1 MDTALKKALEGEF
14 LPDGFAIRPAVIDDL
29 SAITTVLRGYE
40 EMFEGRSD
48 TQEEDLLAD
57 WDKPRFELERDAW
70 VITAPGGNG
79 SSRKVVAYQE
89 IWNREGHF
97 LYSGDGYVMPG
108 YFDLGIGTTMLRIID
123 IYVQRR
129 LHLAPTGQQVLI
141 RNGVM
146 GNDPAAHE
154 LHENEG
160 YQPVRY
166 FWEMETVMESP
177 PEAPVW
183 PEGISVRNYVPGE
196 DDRATFD
203 AFEEAFRD
211 HWGYSPWDYDEW
223 HTRRHERD
231 HFDPGLW
238 WLAMDAGEIAGGVIC
253 RYRQERGWI
262 SQLAVRK
269 PWRRRGLGTAL
280 LLNSLG
286 EFYRR
291 GRNTVALG
299 VDADN
304 PTGATLVYER
314 AGMYINSK
322 FVVYEKEIR
331 PGLKVRE

>member
-1 MDTALKKALEGEF
+1 
-14 LPDGFAIRPAVIDDL
+14 
-29 SAITTVLRGYE
+29 
-40 EMFEGRSD
+40 
-48 TQEEDLLAD
+48 
-57 WDKPRFELERDAW
+57 
-70 VITAPGGNG
+70 
-79 SSRKVVAYQE
+79 
-89 IWNREGHF
+89 
-97 LYSGDGYVMPG
+97 
-108 YFDLGIGTTMLRIID
+108 
-123 IYVQRR
+123 
-129 LHLAPTGQQVLI
+129 
-141 RNGVM
+141 M

-211 HWGYSPWDYDEW
+211 HWGYSPWDYKEW

-231 HFDPGLW
+231 HFDPSLW
-238 WLAMDAGEIAGGVIC
+238 WLAMDGGEIAGGVIC

-280 LLNSLG
+280 LLNALG
-286 EFYRR
+286 EFYCR

-314 AGMYINSK
+314 AGMYVNSK